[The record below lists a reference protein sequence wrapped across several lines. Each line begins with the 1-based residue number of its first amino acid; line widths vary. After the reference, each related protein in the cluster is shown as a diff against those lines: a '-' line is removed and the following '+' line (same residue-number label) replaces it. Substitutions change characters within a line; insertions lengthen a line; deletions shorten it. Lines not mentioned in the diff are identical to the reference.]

1 MPVTWWSLS
10 GFGSG
15 GEVQLEACIAAIDGG
30 GLLALAPL
38 RFSVVLPGS
47 NDIVE
52 ANKRRTTLTGNVAGS
67 SGGAIATWAPISV
80 EFGYRLVRIDVS
92 AISDVGIISEHFYTQ
107 HLYLDLLES

>member
-1 MPVTWWSLS
+1 MPVTLWSLS

-30 GLLALAPL
+30 GLLALAPV

-47 NDIVE
+47 NGIVE
-52 ANKRRTTLTGNVAGS
+52 ANKRRTTMTGNVAGS

-80 EFGYRLVRIDVS
+80 EFGYRLV
-92 AISDVGIISEHFYTQ
+92 
-107 HLYLDLLES
+107 